1 MKIVAAIKVVP
12 DDESIFVAGDRSLDY
27 SKAQQ
32 TISTYDLNAIEAGAQ
47 LAAATGGNLV
57 AISASGAKAN
67 DSKVKK
73 SILSRGPEELFMVA
87 DDSLATVDSNATAQA
102 LKTLLDKVG
111 DYDLVICGDG
121 SADMY
126 AGQVD
131 VQLAAALGVPVVNA
145 VTKLT
150 MEGDTLVV
158 ERTLDTE
165 VEEIEVPLPAVVA
178 VSPEVAEPRI
188 AGMKE
193 ILAAGKK
200 PATIEDAA
208 AAGVTVNEVVE
219 ISEIKAPEM
228 TPRKGEIYD
237 LATDGDLDKF
247 CDAVAQAI
255 R

>member
-1 MKIVAAIKVVP
+1 MKIVAAIKVLP
-12 DDESIFVAGDRSLDY
+12 DDEDIFVASDRSLDY
-27 SKAQQ
+27 SKAHQ
-32 TISTYDLNAIEAGAQ
+32 TISTYDLNAIEAAAQ

-57 AISASGAKAN
+57 AISASNAKAN

-87 DDSLATVDSNATAQA
+87 DDELANADSRATAQV
-102 LKTLLDKVG
+102 LKKELEKVG
-111 DYDLVICGDG
+111 DYDLIVCGDG

-131 VQLAAALGVPVVNA
+131 VQLAAALDLPIVNA
-145 VTKLT
+145 VTSLKV
-150 MEGDTLVV
+150 EGDTLIA

-165 VEEIEVPLPAVVA
+165 VEEVEVPLPAVIS

-188 AGMKE
+188 AGMKD

-200 PATIEDAA
+200 PATIESLADAGA
-208 AAGVTVNEVVE
+208 TVEDVVE

-228 TPRKGEIYD
+228 APRRCEIFD
-237 LATDGDLDKF
+237 LSTDGDLDKF
-247 CDAVAQAI
+247 VDAVAQAI